1 MMLPNSTTAAILLI
15 IAVKSIDA
23 ATCGICDGVEMGEPT
38 KMIIE
43 GPLFRDQTTDS
54 QMTCAEK
61 DAELALVVTTDE
73 GYECLEAKID
83 YEIDLA
89 VWCGCEGAG
98 TSI

>member
-1 MMLPNSTTAAILLI
+1 MLPNSTTAAILLI
-15 IAVKSIDA
+15 IAIKSIDA
-23 ATCGICDGVEMGEPT
+23 TTCGICDDGVEMGEPT
-38 KMIIE
+38 KMIWLSR
-43 GPLFRDQTTDS
+43 LFELETE

-73 GYECLEAKID
+73 GYECLEAKTD
-83 YEIDLA
+83 YEMDLA